1 MPPAPG
7 LSGGLHFHLRA
18 GESRWTGTHKCL
30 DSCHVY
36 GWHAFRYAHATF
48 NYGRVTDRELMDQMG
63 QSSQKMFEH
72 YTRVARLNQAR
83 VYDAYV
89 PGRKKDGGKSDL
101 NVVG

>member
-1 MPPAPG
+1 
-7 LSGGLHFHLRA
+7 
-18 GESRWTGTHKCL
+18 
-30 DSCHVY
+30 
-36 GWHAFRYAHATF
+36 
-48 NYGRVTDRELMDQMG
+48 MDQMG